1 VLACKDIVDLMLL
14 EKMGAGL
21 AVSSWDV
28 DQKLIKQLP
37 MKSVARTKIYMSNCT
52 DNYEEVEREY
62 CIRLGLY
69 EWVSRAEKRMLKI
82 GNALSRYDSLV
93 KYQWICKERDDPNE
107 KEMKCT
113 CLYQNPF
120 SPHQNRIF
128 PVQSRINNPNTR
140 YRISGSKGWLSK
152 PL

>member
-1 VLACKDIVDLMLL
+1 MLL
-14 EKMGAGL
+14 EEIRAGL

-28 DQKLIKQLP
+28 NQKLIKQLP
-37 MKSVARTKIYMSNCT
+37 MNSVARTKFYMSNCT
-52 DNYEEVEREY
+52 DMYEEVEREY
-62 CIRLGLY
+62 RIRLGLY
-69 EWVSRAEKRMLKI
+69 EWVSRSEKRKLKI

-93 KYQWICKERDDPNE
+93 DYQLICKERDDANE

-128 PVQSRINNPNTR
+128 SVQFRINNLDTR
-140 YRISGSKGWLSK
+140 YHISGSKGW
-152 PL
+152 